1 MADPLSI
8 TLGAIAVTQVVYQ
21 FGCETYKIIND
32 IRDAPDDVR
41 RLVSGL
47 EALCNV
53 LQSLQAA
60 LGANKDSHPSELRAQ
75 MVWDIQEMVEKCM
88 AIFGEI
94 RGATSQWIS
103 EDGKQT
109 KRRNFWKSRDVKQV
123 RHQLDN
129 RAREELTQQLNANGG
144 QRYKP
149 MNDEFQ
155 FDNHAYNLPMQRFL
169 KRTESIFTARPRT
182 SYEPSMIFSDGMS
195 DHVWLGNDSPTE
207 HNISASQRADLLRLP
222 AVHKSKEGPIIYE
235 DGEMRKEN
243 PLEPIVDVEL
253 ARAESQHYWE
263 WEKQKSTRSSS

>member
-109 KRRNFWKSRDVKQV
+109 KRRNFWKSVGWTAV
-123 RHQLDN
+123 T
-129 RAREELTQQLNANGG
+129 RENVAKLQMTLND
-144 QRYKP
+144 YKLSL
-149 MNDEFQ
+149 
-155 FDNHAYNLPMQRFL
+155 NLACNSL
-169 KRTESIFTARPRT
+169 S
-182 SYEPSMIFSDGMS
+182 
-195 DHVWLGNDSPTE
+195 
-207 HNISASQRADLLRLP
+207 
-222 AVHKSKEGPIIYE
+222 
-235 DGEMRKEN
+235 
-243 PLEPIVDVEL
+243 
-253 ARAESQHYWE
+253 
-263 WEKQKSTRSSS
+263 